1 MAAPS
6 NVGARAQQF
15 ILQVG
20 TGGGAVGA
28 MASPKL
34 VGFGAG
40 NLREQLTAGNTDIY
54 AAQRSGAMAPVIGSP
69 SGQSNTSAP
78 MPANL
83 DSSYLHLDIAG
94 SPLPRFGLLTAQ
106 NTRAAQATQDN
117 ITAMDQY
124 MYMRGLN
131 TAMPLPLNPSQV
143 VPVVGAPA
151 SGQQAA
157 AANVNRPR

>member
-40 NLREQLTAGNTDIY
+40 NLREQLAAGNTDIY
-54 AAQRSGAMAPVIGSP
+54 AVQRSGAVAPVVGSP

-94 SPLPRFGLLTAQ
+94 SPLPRFGMFTAQ

-124 MYMRGLN
+124 MYMRGMTN
-131 TAMPLPLNPSQV
+131 PMPLPLNPSQV
-143 VPVVGAPA
+143 VPVIGAPA
-151 SGQQAA
+151 PVQQT